1 MPTGCPISRVLCEKW
16 KEWQP
21 FFGVKSRKNKG
32 WASPHFSS
40 GVNNL
45 GHGDICVTH
54 VVPHNLR
61 PCASATSS
69 WMVRKLRT
77 SPLSLESAGSETRQM
92 VAANIR
98 GQIGFRVRTCE
109 ICHRPADPFVYR
121 G

>member
-45 GHGDICVTH
+45 GHGDIYVTQ
-54 VVPHNLR
+54 VVPQKL
-61 PCASATSS
+61 CARSFALECV
-69 WMVRKLRT
+69 VRKLGKY
-77 SPLSLESAGSETRQM
+77 L
-92 VAANIR
+92 IR
-98 GQIGFRVRTCE
+98 LG
-109 ICHRPADPFVYR
+109 
-121 G
+121 